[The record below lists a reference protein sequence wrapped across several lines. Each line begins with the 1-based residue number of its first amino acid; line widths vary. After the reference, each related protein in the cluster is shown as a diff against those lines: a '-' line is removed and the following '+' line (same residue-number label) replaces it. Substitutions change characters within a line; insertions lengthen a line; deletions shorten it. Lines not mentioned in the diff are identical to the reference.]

1 MKKPET
7 IKTHFIKKPDPVCK
21 YESCS
26 PYPDEEVSFN
36 YLNVSF
42 PFPHTHDYWEIL
54 VIIDSSLN
62 HTVNGKS
69 FTLKIGDICLI
80 RPSDSH
86 FFSFNAA
93 KEVKTVTFLIKSDY
107 MRRFLAT
114 YSENLYDEIIDSDE
128 IFAEKMTTDFITS
141 IMPTILAIQSNVLDG
156 KSRLFQTKIIVNR
169 LIDKLIFSHFGF
181 KDQKPGWFND
191 FLMTLNSP
199 HFNFDNMEEL
209 ARKTP
214 YSYSRLSRIFKAH
227 TGYTIVEYLSSIKI
241 NSAKESLLYTDKTIS
256 EISQELGYASISHFN
271 RTFKKIIGTSPS
283 EFRKKNK

>member
-1 MKKPET
+1 
-7 IKTHFIKKPDPVCK
+7 
-21 YESCS
+21 
-26 PYPDEEVSFN
+26 
-36 YLNVSF
+36 
-42 PFPHTHDYWEIL
+42 
-54 VIIDSSLN
+54 
-62 HTVNGKS
+62 
-69 FTLKIGDICLI
+69 
-80 RPSDSH
+80 
-86 FFSFNAA
+86 
-93 KEVKTVTFLIKSDY
+93 

-169 LIDKLIFSHFGF
+169 LINKLIFSHFGF

-199 HFNFDNMEEL
+199 HFNFDNMAEL